1 MAARGIDFAT
11 LSLMDALDLA
21 ILIEDEAQE
30 RYEDFAAQM
39 DQHRTPDAAKFFR
52 YMVENE
58 AKHGLELAARRAELF
73 SDAPRA
79 VTRAM
84 IFDIEAPDFD
94 AARAFMSPR
103 KAMEAALASEVKAH
117 AFFVA
122 ALPALKNAEVRALFE
137 ELREE
142 ELEHQQLV
150 QAELYN
156 SGQRAACR
164 MTISWMSPRHSSRSL
179 SPGEGPTAPRKP
191 PGPAPGRPRPGQWMP
206 GRRPTEPR
214 GAPGA
219 ATTGRH

>member
-1 MAARGIDFAT
+1 MATRGIDFAN

-39 DQHRTPDAAKFFR
+39 EQHRTPEAAKFFR

-58 AKHGLELAARRAELF
+58 AKHGRELLARRVARF
-73 SDAPRA
+73 GDAPRI
-79 VTRAM
+79 VTPAM

-103 KAMEAALASEVKAH
+103 KAMQAAMASEVKAH

-122 ALPALKNAEVRALFE
+122 ALPSLKDAEVRALFQ
-137 ELREE
+137 ELRDE

-150 QAELYN
+150 TIELEKLPPD
-156 SGQRAACR
+156 SG
-164 MTISWMSPRHSSRSL
+164 L
-179 SPGEGPTAPRKP
+179 SDEDFVDE
-191 PGPAPGRPRPGQWMP
+191 PAPQ
-206 GRRPTEPR
+206 
-214 GAPGA
+214 
-219 ATTGRH
+219 

>member
-1 MAARGIDFAT
+1 MAIRGIDFAS
-11 LSLMDALDLA
+11 LSLKDALDLA

-58 AKHGLELAARRAELF
+58 AKHGRELAARRLQLF
-73 SDAPRA
+73 GDAPRS
-79 VTRAM
+79 VTPGM
-84 IFDIEAPDFD
+84 IFDVEAPDFD

-122 ALPALKNAEVRALFE
+122 ALPALKDVQVRALFE

-142 ELEHQQLV
+142 ELEHQHLV
-150 QAELYN
+150 QIELAKLPPDKGL
-156 SGQRAACR
+156 SDDDFVDEPAA
-164 MTISWMSPRHSSRSL
+164 
-179 SPGEGPTAPRKP
+179 
-191 PGPAPGRPRPGQWMP
+191 Q
-206 GRRPTEPR
+206 
-214 GAPGA
+214 
-219 ATTGRH
+219 